1 MSNRFIL
8 ILIAT
13 TLMFLSGC
21 ASTGGDQRD
30 PIEGL
35 NRAIY
40 NFNEGLDKMIIKPV
54 AKGYQAVVPDPVDKG
69 VTNFFGNINDVVTTV
84 NGLLQFK
91 FHQGGSDALRVLI
104 NSTLGVLGLFDVASK
119 MGFEKHNEDFGQT
132 LGYWGLGHGPYLVL
146 PVLGPSSVRD
156 ATGRLV
162 DASAFDPLY
171 QVDHVP
177 TRNSLRALQAVDRRA
192 DLLGATSVFD
202 QAALDKYNFLKE
214 SYFQQREN
222 AVNDGELTFPE

>member
-1 MSNRFIL
+1 
-8 ILIAT
+8 
-13 TLMFLSGC
+13 
-21 ASTGGDQRD
+21 
-30 PIEGL
+30 
-35 NRAIY
+35 
-40 NFNEGLDKMIIKPV
+40 
-54 AKGYQAVVPDPVDKG
+54 
-69 VTNFFGNINDVVTTV
+69 
-84 NGLLQFK
+84 
-91 FHQGGSDALRVLI
+91 
-104 NSTLGVLGLFDVASK
+104 